1 MKKLW
6 ASPEVFAAVITIV
19 GTLLVSVI
27 LGFVEGRIGFGSVL
41 ALFAIFLVGALIF
54 FLFRRGGARMA
65 IGGGVAMV
73 FIGFLV
79 FFGYRFVQ
87 NRLLIAGAET
97 PPTAAAATS
106 VLNSAA
112 PGNSNP
118 AENPTV
124 EAPTAAPT
132 AQTDSVTP
140 APAAT
145 AAPTVA
151 PPKPIIGVWETIPTL
166 PQKIVSFCACPEAL
180 FAGAEGVIYRSD
192 DAGATWAAVSQDL
205 PAVDVIALACVPGAP
220 SRVYAA
226 LETRNPFLRSDDG
239 GVTWQVQSNPDF
251 TFGGFWHQLLPAP
264 SQPDTL
270 YFLSKADW
278 LMLSPNAGKTWIPA
292 SAGLPQSDHNS
303 INILSLAIDP
313 TDANTLYA
321 GTGGFVGGGRGVY
334 KSTDGGQSWTAA
346 NAGNLDLRITALA
359 IDPSNPQTVYAG
371 SDAGDIL
378 KSTDG
383 GVSWIQLDPTPALP
397 RYSEPREIREIVV
410 NPQDSRFVI
419 LLGDN
424 SGPLVSRNGG
434 ETWQM
439 LGKPDGH
446 DQPYFEVTLIVPEPE
461 IVIVVDFEN
470 AEPQRYAQTP

>member
-6 ASPEVFAAVITIV
+6 TSPEVFAAIITIA

-27 LGFVEGRIGFGSVL
+27 LGFVEGRIGFGSII

-65 IGGGVAMV
+65 IGGGLAMV

-79 FFGYRFVQ
+79 FFGYRLIRD
-87 NRLLIAGAET
+87 RLPATGVET
-97 PPTAAAATS
+97 PPAIAVTTP
-106 VLNSAA
+106 VLNSAV
-112 PGNSNP
+112 PGDAGP

-124 EAPTAAPT
+124 EAPPA
-132 AQTDSVTP
+132 TP
-140 APAAT
+140 APVAT
-145 AAPTVA
+145 AAPTTA
-151 PPKPIIGVWETIPTL
+151 PPSTGGPIVGVWEPLPTL
-166 PQKIVSFCACPEAL
+166 PQKIISFCACPEAL
-180 FAGAEGVIYRSD
+180 YAGAEGVIYRSD
-192 DAGATWAAVSQDL
+192 DAGATWTAVSQDL
-205 PAVDVIALACVPGAP
+205 PSADVIALACVPGAP

-251 TFGGFWHQLLPAP
+251 TFGGFWHQLLAAP

-270 YFLSKADW
+270 YFLSEADW
-278 LMLSPNAGKTWIPA
+278 IMLSPNAGKTWIPA
-292 SAGLPQSDHNS
+292 SAGLPESEHGS
-303 INILSLAIDP
+303 TNILSLAIAP
-313 TDANTLYA
+313 NDANTLYA

-346 NAGNLDLRITALA
+346 NAGMLDLRITALA
-359 IDPSNPQTVYAG
+359 IDPLNPQTLYAG
-371 SDAGDIL
+371 SSNGDIL

-383 GVSWIQLDPTPALP
+383 GASWVELDPTPALP
-397 RYSEPREIREIVV
+397 RYSEPREIRDIVL
-410 NPQDSRFVI
+410 NPQDPRFVI
-419 LLGDN
+419 LVADN

-446 DQPYFEVTLIVPEPE
+446 DQPYFEVVLTVPEPE

-470 AEPQRYAQTP
+470 ADPQRYFQTP